1 MAPLISLP
9 DCYILW
15 PHFFVTIITMP
26 LTFSAA
32 FTQQDW
38 LNLSPMPH
46 SLLTG
51 LWRKWLLDKGS
62 LTQNLKD
69 LSPGDFSVKVTHTGF
84 TRPSLSEARALGI
97 AVRQM
102 VYVRE
107 VQLCICNKAQ
117 VLARSVIP
125 RSTLSGAERQLLVL
139 NNKPL
144 GEFLFSHK
152 HMSRSRIEVKQG
164 QVNNQP
170 VWARRS
176 IFKLNNKPLL
186 VSEYFLA
193 GLLEVK
199 P

>member
-1 MAPLISLP
+1 MS
-9 DCYILW
+9 
-15 PHFFVTIITMP
+15 

-32 FTQQDW
+32 LTQQDW

-46 SLLTG
+46 SLLAQP
-51 LWRKWLLDKGS
+51 WRKWLLDKGS

-69 LSPGDFSVKVTHTGF
+69 LSPGHFSVEVTHTGF
-84 TRPSLSEARALGI
+84 ARASLSEARALGI
-97 AVRQM
+97 NVRQM

-107 VQLCICNKAQ
+107 VKLCIHNTAV

-125 RSTLSGAERQLLVL
+125 RSTLTGAERQLLVL

-152 HMSRSRIEVKQG
+152 HMSRSRIEVKKG
-164 QVNNQP
+164 QVNQLP
-170 VWARRS
+170 VWSRRS

>member
-1 MAPLISLP
+1 
-9 DCYILW
+9 
-15 PHFFVTIITMP
+15 MP

-32 FTQQDW
+32 LTQQDW

-107 VQLCICNKAQ
+107 VQLCIRNTAQ

-152 HMSRSRIEVKQG
+152 NMSRSRIEVKKG

-176 IFKLNNKPLL
+176 IFKLNDKPLL

>member
-1 MAPLISLP
+1 
-9 DCYILW
+9 
-15 PHFFVTIITMP
+15 MP

-32 FTQQDW
+32 LTQQDW

-62 LTQNLKD
+62 LTRNLKD

-152 HMSRSRIEVKQG
+152 HMSRSRIEVKKG
-164 QVNNQP
+164 RVNNQP

-176 IFKLNNKPLL
+176 IFKLNDKPLL